1 MNRLLRETRLALGK
15 RRPVTRRHHKR
26 MHSKDAV
33 PFIDFKQA
41 RLLRET
47 TKGVKN
53 VALIDGESPI
63 SVPQIRGENIQLMQQ
78 LGSKECRAFGS
89 PAPLLK
95 LWHKGQGQ
103 GYRARHEDCPCQ
115 N

>member
-1 MNRLLRETRLALGK
+1 MPLKNRLGVMNRLLRQARLALGK
-15 RRPVTRRHHKR
+15 RRPVTRRHHER

-63 SVPQIRGENIQLMQQ
+63 SFLQIRGENIQLMQQ
-78 LGSKECRAFGS
+78 LGSKECRAF
-89 PAPLLK
+89 
-95 LWHKGQGQ
+95 
-103 GYRARHEDCPCQ
+103 D
-115 N
+115 